1 MPGLVLKRHTPAM
14 PVFVEF
20 DQSKNT
26 SLDKESFPESCRAP
40 DPAPVSV
47 TYRGQWYHISRITS
61 PERISGMWWEKP
73 VRKSYYMALIEKK
86 RDFSFLS
93 TGRGEAEKQRA
104 NVRSMLPPMMTVLL
118 VFDHEESG
126 WFVEGVFD

>member
-1 MPGLVLKRHTPAM
+1 
-14 PVFVEF
+14 
-20 DQSKNT
+20 
-26 SLDKESFPESCRAP
+26 
-40 DPAPVSV
+40 
-47 TYRGQWYHISRITS
+47 
-61 PERISGMWWEKP
+61 MWWEKP

-86 RDFSFLS
+86 RDFSFLNV
-93 TGRGEAEKQRA
+93 GRGEAEKQRA